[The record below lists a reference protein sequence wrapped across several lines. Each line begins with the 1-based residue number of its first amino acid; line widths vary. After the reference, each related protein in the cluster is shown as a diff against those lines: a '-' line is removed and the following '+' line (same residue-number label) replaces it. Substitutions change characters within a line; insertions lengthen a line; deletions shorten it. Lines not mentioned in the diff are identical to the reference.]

1 MKTDSFF
8 NNKYV
13 LYIVVF
19 LTVTNLFGYLM
30 VQNTEAILFMIITG
44 YLTTYFSKN
53 MIIVLLVSL
62 LTTNLLVSLHNLD
75 NKQIVENMASASSNR
90 ARRRRR
96 RAAPRAATAALDED
110 MATGAPSKFDFGS
123 NIEGAHDSM
132 DKLLKSGLSGKDTKA
147 LMAQQQQ
154 MMENL
159 KHFEPMMSKATT
171 ILEKFDPEAL
181 ANLTKSFG
189 GMGGMSNI
197 LGGGN
202 NRKKK

>member
-30 VQNTEAILFMIITG
+30 MENTEAILFMIIIG

-75 NKQIVENMASASSNR
+75 NKQVVENMSSASANR
-90 ARRRRR
+90 PRRRR

-132 DKLLKSGLSGKDTKA
+132 DKLLKSGLSAKDTKDI
-147 LMAQQQQ
+147 MAQQKQ
-154 MMENL
+154 MMDNL
-159 KHFEPMMSKATT
+159 KHFEPMMNKATT

-189 GMGGMSNI
+189 GMGGMNNI
-197 LGGGN
+197 LGGGS